1 MSQDTKIYFE
11 KKGNIGRNIHGKERI
26 MLKKNVG
33 HLWEMGICTIIK
45 YTVADGFLHV
55 PENVGGYV
63 YNGKSR
69 DKKPV

>member
-1 MSQDTKIYFE
+1 
-11 KKGNIGRNIHGKERI
+11 

-63 YNGKSR
+63 YNGKNI
-69 DKKPV
+69 DKNSV